1 MGIEYSFNKRILFIF
16 IFPLFFQ
23 FEQPV
28 MRLYMERDEKN
39 KYFLFNIFKIFL
51 SYVFSSI
58 FLLIIKFRTKKK
70 NQKIKPDGLDENED
84 LEDDAQKKIC
94 DPIKLEIYKNRT
106 KKIKQNILFILI
118 LSIFDLT
125 AYIVNFKFDNKLEF
139 KFFLNSI
146 GIFFEI
152 IFYGLLSF
160 FVLKQKYYAH
170 HKVSFLIIFGCLI
183 ILFIVYIVQLLK
195 SKRDFN
201 RWVFPYYML
210 YTFLYSLYN
219 VLGKKYL
226 DTYYKSP
233 YFMLA
238 IIGLINSFCLLIYDI
253 IVYNVDVEKSGVIIG
268 FKDHITSIGCF
279 FAFLLELI
287 IKFIYTIGIWLT
299 IYYLTPWHFII
310 SDFISEMLK
319 FYIRTIIMETTRERD
334 DYHSDPVKII
344 VFTWVYIINF
354 ICSLIFNE
362 LIIIKHC
369 NLYFYTQKYIKL
381 RERIDTS
388 LLIQN
393 KNFDEESNASSED
406 YS

>member
-1 MGIEYSFNKRILFIF
+1 M
-16 IFPLFFQ
+16 
-23 FEQPV
+23 
-28 MRLYMERDEKN
+28 
-39 KYFLFNIFKIFL
+39 
-51 SYVFSSI
+51 
-58 FLLIIKFRTKKK
+58 
-70 NQKIKPDGLDENED
+70 
-84 LEDDAQKKIC
+84 
-94 DPIKLEIYKNRT
+94 
-106 KKIKQNILFILI
+106 
-118 LSIFDLT
+118 
-125 AYIVNFKFDNKLEF
+125 
-139 KFFLNSI
+139 
-146 GIFFEI
+146 
-152 IFYGLLSF
+152 
-160 FVLKQKYYAH
+160 
-170 HKVSFLIIFGCLI
+170 
-183 ILFIVYIVQLLK
+183 
-195 SKRDFN
+195 
-201 RWVFPYYML
+201 
-210 YTFLYSLYN
+210 
-219 VLGKKYL
+219 
-226 DTYYKSP
+226 
-233 YFMLA
+233 
-238 IIGLINSFCLLIYDI
+238 
-253 IVYNVDVEKSGVIIG
+253 DVEKSGVIIG

-381 RERIDTS
+381 RERIDIS